1 MDPKKT
7 KSTSTS
13 TPTTVPSMTM
23 PSMTYAERLAQTP
36 AAADAEKLAYKV
48 EQTALQA
55 GIDVSKAKE
64 AVAGLRIRLIEAE
77 SKYPFSMNDVI
88 SADNNLELALK
99 NLAKAEAI
107 CARLFPV

>member
-7 KSTSTS
+7 KSTST
-13 TPTTVPSMTM
+13 PTTM
-23 PSMTYAERLAQTP
+23 PSVTMTYAERLAQTP